1 MVRLWALLAGALMLV
16 AGLAVANPPSGS
28 VAFTFSGDVD
38 FLAGGMDPQY
48 LTGSFVKTISVSGD
62 VVTVEWQDADGND
75 GTDITF
81 TLGGG
86 DWVDLGDTPSTITAD
101 EWVRGNTAGDALEFA
116 VPTFTELDET
126 PTTISADDCL
136 MGNAAGDALMFGACT
151 GSGGGGGGDIT
162 AVSTAV
168 NSGLAGGAN
177 SGAVDLEVDPTN
189 APRLTALASDD
200 EILVA
205 DTSASGALR
214 NAELSVLATLID
226 APTDSDI
233 DARIATY
240 ARATPSGTIATAQLP
255 SANALDSE
263 LPNVSG
269 FLDQAEV
276 DARIATYA
284 RVSPTGTIATAQLP
298 SANAL
303 DSRAARRVGLRDG
316 HGRGRRVRCGVS
328 FSNVTR
334 DSGIR
339 SLRQQA
345 PVYYPARLP
354 QLHERCTARGDHER
368 HSRAGRHRNPRQ
380 RHLHVLRF
388 GGDHHRQNRHRGGR

>member
-16 AGLAVANPPSGS
+16 AGLAGANPPSGS

-48 LTGSFVKTISVSGD
+48 LTGSFVKTITVSGD

-214 NAELSVLATLID
+214 NAELSVLATLIG

-269 FLDQAEV
+269 FLDQTEV

-303 DSRAARRVGLRDG
+303 DSELPDVSDFVTATDVDGVFDAA
-316 HGRGRRVRCGVS
+316 S

-334 DSGIR
+334 DWYS
-339 SLRQQA
+339 A
-345 PVYYPARLP
+345 TTAAVPARSRSTSSTP
-354 QLHERCTARGDHER
+354 RTMRARAPL
-368 HSRAGRHRNPRQ
+368 RASP
-380 RHLHVLRF
+380 
-388 GGDHHRQNRHRGGR
+388 